1 MLIHSPLSSFS
12 LFLSFSLS
20 LFSLSLSLSLSLP
33 IDQWSIF
40 CLLTRA
46 EKFESGKSPGKGRK
60 EEDRLRKRAA
70 NSKLSPKSKAASN
83 RERRVKRIMKDRNVS
98 RKAAQK
104 VDDARHLWWVRI
116 YFCYMTGFSSY
127 LPLSIIPVRNDGSAV
142 SVRLRVRCRA
152 AREAGA
158 ARGAG
163 LVACTI
169 GGRFTLFVGVC
180 GRCLL
185 IISL

>member
-1 MLIHSPLSSFS
+1 MIHL
-12 LFLSFSLS
+12 
-20 LFSLSLSLSLSLP
+20 
-33 IDQWSIF
+33 
-40 CLLTRA
+40 LLTHQG
-46 EKFESGKSPGKGRK
+46 GKVRKRKKPWKRSK